1 MAYQTVPLC
10 LLDILLLSI
19 ARLRTPIDFCF
30 WQLLYLNSVQ
40 VFPLSPPQSTSG
52 GFLLGK
58 VTLVLS
64 GGGLRGL
71 AHVGALR
78 AIRALGIPIHEYLG
92 TSMGS
97 IICALA
103 AGGMDIEEM
112 ERLALDL
119 KSEDI
124 LDLSLSHFVRTALR
138 TRSLYRGERLH
149 QYIERIV
156 PIDSFKL
163 LDKPLLVNS
172 VELSRGEEVFWG
184 GEGFDSIPVHE
195 AVYGSCAIP
204 GLFPPLQVGDSYYVD
219 GGIVTNL
226 PVHMA
231 RQRNADL
238 IIAVNL
244 GLPALARSR
253 DVAEQRSIIDILLQS
268 NAITM
273 RRILQ
278 LQLRDFYEYPLIMIE
293 PHMPTRRMFDFDET
307 DRSIRAGE
315 RAALNVLRDHPLLAL
330 I

>member
-1 MAYQTVPLC
+1 M
-10 LLDILLLSI
+10 
-19 ARLRTPIDFCF
+19 
-30 WQLLYLNSVQ
+30 
-40 VFPLSPPQSTSG
+40 
-52 GFLLGK
+52 GK
-58 VTLVLS
+58 VTVVLS

-71 AHVGALR
+71 AHVGVLK
-78 AIRALGIPIHEYLG
+78 AIQALGIPIHEYLG

-112 ERLALDL
+112 KRLALEL
-119 KSEDI
+119 KDEGI

-138 TRSLYRGERLH
+138 ARSVYKGEKLQ

-184 GEGFDSIPVHE
+184 SEGFDDIPIHE
-195 AVYGSCAIP
+195 AVYGSCALP
-204 GLFPPLQVGDSYYVD
+204 GIFPPLVVDGSQYVD
-219 GGIVTNL
+219 GGILTNL
-226 PVHMA
+226 AIRMA

-244 GLPALARSR
+244 GLPALSR
-253 DVAEQRSIIDILLQS
+253 THEVPEQKGIIDILLQS

-278 LQLRDFYEYPLIMIE
+278 LQLRDFYEYPVIMIE
-293 PHMPTRRMFDFDET
+293 PHIPTRRMFDFDET

>member
-1 MAYQTVPLC
+1 M
-10 LLDILLLSI
+10 
-19 ARLRTPIDFCF
+19 
-30 WQLLYLNSVQ
+30 
-40 VFPLSPPQSTSG
+40 
-52 GFLLGK
+52 GK

-71 AHVGALR
+71 AHVGVLK
-78 AIRALGIPIHEYLG
+78 AIRALGIPVHEYLG

-97 IICALA
+97 IICSLA
-103 AGGMDIEEM
+103 AGGMDIEDM

-138 TRSLYRGERLH
+138 ARSLYKGERLQ

-172 VELSRGEEVFWG
+172 VELGRGEEVFWG
-184 GEGFDSIPVHE
+184 SEGFDDIPVHD
-195 AVYGSCAIP
+195 AVYGSCALP
-204 GLFPPLQVGDSYYVD
+204 GLFPPLEVNGLQYVD
-219 GGIVTNL
+219 GGILTNL
-226 PVHMA
+226 AVRMA

-244 GLPALARSR
+244 GLPALNHPH
-253 DVAEQRSIIDILLQS
+253 DVPEQKSIIDILLQS

-278 LQLRDFYEYPLIMIE
+278 LQLREFYEYPVIMIE
-293 PHMPTRRMFDFDET
+293 PHIPTRRMFDFDET

-330 I
+330 V